1 MATIKSFTDLEQSK
15 KLAEILPIES
25 ADMWWSRCTITDF
38 GDGALK
44 VSYAVEPCN
53 ISQFR
58 NTKEDIPCWSLV
70 ALFNVM
76 PQINDWVIPHGHKND
91 KLSQFEPKICKI
103 WEHSIIPSYKV
114 TYGNGLST
122 DIYDNP
128 VDAVFEMILKLHE
141 LGIL

>member
-1 MATIKSFTDLEQSK
+1 
-15 KLAEILPIES
+15 
-25 ADMWWSRCTITDF
+25 
-38 GDGALK
+38 
-44 VSYAVEPCN
+44 
-53 ISQFR
+53 
-58 NTKEDIPCWSLV
+58 
-70 ALFNVM
+70 M
-76 PQINDWVIPHGHKND
+76 PQSNDGITLHGHKND

-128 VDAVFEMILKLHE
+128 INAAFEMILKLHE

>member
-1 MATIKSFTDLEQSK
+1 
-15 KLAEILPIES
+15 
-25 ADMWWSRCTITDF
+25 
-38 GDGALK
+38 
-44 VSYAVEPCN
+44 
-53 ISQFR
+53 
-58 NTKEDIPCWSLV
+58 
-70 ALFNVM
+70 M

-103 WEHSIIPSYKV
+103 WEHSIISSYKV